1 MTVGSFF
8 FLLFYETKYKKAVK
22 TLVFSMLLRIFATS
36 MNKILVLVLL
46 LTCCWTTSSGYKYR
60 PNGRA
65 FVCVNGDNRLT
76 RTLYGATAD
85 YIMQTSDRPT
95 FLVIQNKEYRQLSFR
110 INGIELE
117 KADYC
122 LSRYQDGMRSY
133 EVKHASWGKKS
144 IVRIKTVMDQKSNR
158 IIWRL
163 RAANFNGSLK
173 LDLPHQQASVNFTED
188 IYLSCSGLNFSFLPI
203 RQGEALFDRLES
215 DMQKVASTISIRTP
229 DPYINTLGSVLS
241 VVQEKVKNVSIE
253 EKLWHFRYDANLDD
267 IQRLWPSLISYME
280 SVDNTELSTVKLA
293 KSYWLNTMAAR
304 MAAVTQRDGASF
316 YVKADEAIALLQG
329 NLWMEDKGCWAEYKD
344 SEEPQRLHT
353 SPALWSIYT
362 PIVYDACSPE
372 QAYLATKYMDREI
385 PHIPVTPQLST
396 LATSNWMPY
405 TWDMN
410 NVSPTAVMH
419 ASLACFKAARNEE
432 GFRLMKANI
441 IDQMYDGQSPG
452 NMGQYSK
459 FDAVNGEQG
468 RDNADCISATAR
480 TLTEGL
486 FGIRPDAFTRR
497 CIIHPNFPEM
507 WDSASISTPYVSYRF
522 RRQGNMLTYDITQ
535 HFSQAQQLVLR
546 INLGKGE
553 YRDIEGT
560 TEEHQVFSIEAPL
573 KLPEVS
579 FYSSYEQPAPTAEG
593 TDEPSFEL
601 NFRKVRL
608 TEQYNA
614 NVTDISPD
622 VTDSVF
628 RQQIIKDEVVIM
640 GVPFHSPILGQNIIC
655 TSLTD
660 QFPHQASI
668 PVKDKAWRAWLLLA
682 GTTTTRESRMVN
694 GLIVARYED
703 GTADTLRLVNPDNWC
718 PIEQEYYTNDYSFHV
733 LQPRPYRVSLG
744 TGVVSR
750 DLRKA
755 LGIKGTSDLQLP
767 GGAAQMLCMSLDP
780 EKRVIAFD
788 ICPQSNGIVVG
799 LMGLTLQ

>member
-1 MTVGSFF
+1 
-8 FLLFYETKYKKAVK
+8 
-22 TLVFSMLLRIFATS
+22 
-36 MNKILVLVLL
+36 MNKILALLLL
-46 LTCCWTTSSGYKYR
+46 LTCCWTSSSGYKYR

-85 YIMQTSDRPT
+85 YILQTSDRPT
-95 FLVIQNKEYRQLSFR
+95 FLVLQNKEYRQLSFR
-110 INGIELE
+110 INGVALE
-117 KADYC
+117 EADYC

-133 EVKHASWGKKS
+133 EVKHAAWGKKAV
-144 IVRIKTVMDQKSNR
+144 VRIKVVMDQQSNR
-158 IIWRL
+158 VIWRL
-163 RAANFNGSLK
+163 RAANFDGSLK

-188 IYLSCSGLNFSFLPI
+188 IYLSCADLTFSFLPI
-203 RQGEALFDRLES
+203 RQGEALFDRMEG
-215 DMQKVASTISIRTP
+215 DMQELASTITIRTP
-229 DPYINTLGSVLS
+229 DPYFNTLGSVLS
-241 VVQEKVKNVSIE
+241 VLQGKVKNESIE
-253 EKLWHFRYDANLDD
+253 EKLWDFRYDANPGS
-267 IQRLWPSLISYME
+267 IQRLWPSLISYLE

-304 MAAVTQRDGASF
+304 LAAVTQRDGSSF
-316 YVKADEAIALLQG
+316 YVKADEAMTRLQG
-329 NLWMEDKGCWAEYKD
+329 YLWMADKGCWAECKD
-344 SEEPQRLHT
+344 SEGLQRLHDT
-353 SPALWSIYT
+353 PALWSVCT
-362 PIVYDACSPE
+362 PIEYDACSPE
-372 QAYLATKYMDREI
+372 QAYQATKYMDRAI

-396 LATSNWMPY
+396 LATSSWMPY

-410 NVSPTAVMH
+410 NVSPAAVMH
-419 ASLACFKAARNEE
+419 AAMACFKAARNEE

-452 NMGQYSK
+452 NIGQYSK
-459 FDAVNGEQG
+459 FDVVNGEQG
-468 RDNADCISATAR
+468 RDNANALSITKR

-486 FGIRPDAFTRR
+486 FGIRPDAFSRR
-497 CIIHPNFPEM
+497 CIIHPNFPET

-522 RRQGNMLTYDITQ
+522 RRQGNLLIYNVTQ
-535 HFSQAQQLVLR
+535 NFSQAQQLVLR

-553 YRDIEGT
+553 YKDIEGT
-560 TEEHQVFSIEAPL
+560 TEEHQTFSIEAPL
-573 KLPEVS
+573 KLPEVYV
-579 FYSSYEQPAPTAEG
+579 YSSYEEPEPTAEG
-593 TDEPSFEL
+593 TDEPTFEL
-601 NFRKVRL
+601 KFTKIKL
-608 TEQYNA
+608 TEHYNA

-640 GVPFHSPILGQNIIC
+640 GVPFHSPLAGQNTIC
-655 TSLTD
+655 TSLSD
-660 QFPHQASI
+660 RFPNQATV
-668 PVKDKAWRAWLLLA
+668 PVKERAWRAWLLLA

-718 PIEQEYYTNDYSFHV
+718 PIEQEYYTDNYAFRA

-750 DLRKA
+750 DLCKA

-780 EKRVIAFD
+780 DKKVIAFD
-788 ICPQSNGIVVG
+788 ICPQSNQVVIG